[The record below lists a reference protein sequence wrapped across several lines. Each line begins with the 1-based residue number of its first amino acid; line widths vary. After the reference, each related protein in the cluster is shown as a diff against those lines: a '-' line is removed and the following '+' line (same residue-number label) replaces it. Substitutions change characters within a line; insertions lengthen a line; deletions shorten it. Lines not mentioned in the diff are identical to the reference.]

1 MIRSHE
7 SKAGPVG
14 VLAKVLRVLETLDA
28 SPNGLPLR
36 DVASQTGLN
45 KSTAYRFLAHL
56 EGEGYLFRDDVGVY
70 IVGPKLARLGSGV
83 AYHATLRSASRPV
96 IQQLW
101 SMTTETVN
109 LAVRDGLHVLYLD
122 VIESSHTFRLA
133 SQVGMR
139 RPLHCTALGKA
150 IVAFSP
156 AEELDGELNSL
167 RLERVSK
174 RTITSLP
181 RFRRELAKVVQHGYA
196 VDDEEAES
204 GARCASA
211 PIFDRSGKVA
221 AAISVSGPVARVNYS
236 RLQMFAHAVR
246 NGARVISQRLGYDPA
261 NGDDPEGRPNA
272 GPGR

>member
-14 VLAKVLRVLETLDA
+14 VLAKVLRVLEALDA

-36 DVASQTGLN
+36 NVASQTGLN
-45 KSTAYRFLAHL
+45 KSTAYRLLAHL

-83 AYHATLRSASRPV
+83 SYHATLRSASRPV

-122 VIESSHTFRLA
+122 VMESSHTFRLA

-150 IVAFSP
+150 ILAFSP
-156 AEELDGELNSL
+156 AEERDGELNLL

-181 RFRRELAKVVQHGYA
+181 RFRRELAKVMQHGYA

-221 AAISVSGPVARVNYS
+221 GAISVSGPVTRVNYS

-246 NGARVISQRLGYDPA
+246 DGARLISQRLGYDPA
-261 NGDDPEGRPNA
+261 KATAAVGLNL
-272 GPGR
+272 